1 MKKAIESIL
10 FFDLNPLRPDKR
22 SEDYYRPAYRELGTV
37 NEAFDAHYQIAF
49 NAPRVSTKVLYYER
63 FINNAITTE
72 LNKLLTDEQLSG
84 NIVLFYRKKLF
95 DSVCGYLSDIK
106 DIINKNDLDLD
117 ALLITKDYSKML
129 QQNECT
135 FIFHYLILALIRCYM
150 EFQQHFYSYIEEEN
164 KLVSIEDFFVQVLRW
179 RMPSKVGIEEI
190 QHFEV
195 NADEQPAKKTRKKA
209 AAPVLSFKY
218 QNKEG
223 KRMDNISVFIDQL
236 QDNGLVPKTQ
246 SKPSIKQ
253 LLTGEMVKAPI
264 IWSGNLSDLPYLF
277 KLLVNDKKVLKLPEG
292 ITIWQVVSAC
302 FIDES
307 GKHFDK
313 EKLRKQKDPTDKRK
327 KMLQDVAKALM

>member
-10 FFDLNPLRPDKR
+10 YFDLNPLRPDKR

-164 KLVSIEDFFVQVLRW
+164 KLVSIEDFFVQILQW

-190 QHFEV
+190 LHVEV
-195 NADEQPAKKTRKKA
+195 NADEQPQKKNRKKA

-223 KRMDNISVFIDQL
+223 KRTDNISVFIDQL

-253 LLTGEMVKAPI
+253 LLTGEMVKTPI

>member
-10 FFDLNPLRPDKR
+10 YFDLNPLRPDKR

-72 LNKLLTDEQLSG
+72 LNKLLPDEQLSG

-135 FIFHYLILALIRCYM
+135 FIFHYLIWALIRCYM
-150 EFQQHFYSYIEEEN
+150 EFQQHFYDYIEEEN
-164 KLVSIEDFFVQVLRW
+164 KLVSIEDFFVQILQW

-190 QHFEV
+190 LHVEV
-195 NADEQPAKKTRKKA
+195 NADEQPQKKNRKKA

-223 KRMDNISVFIDQL
+223 KRTDNISVFIDQL

-253 LLTGEMVKAPI
+253 LLTGEMVKTPI

>member
-10 FFDLNPLRPDKR
+10 YFDLNPLHPDKR
-22 SEDYYRPAYRELGTV
+22 GEDYYRPAYRELGTV

-49 NAPRVSTKVLYYER
+49 NAPRLSAKVMYYER
-63 FINNAITTE
+63 LINNAITTE

-84 NIVLFYRKKLF
+84 NRVLYVRKKLYG
-95 DSVCGYLSDIK
+95 SIYGYLSDIK

-150 EFQQHFYSYIEEEN
+150 EFQKHYIEYIEEDKQE
-164 KLVSIEDFFVQVLRW
+164 SIEDFFVQVLQW

-190 QHFEV
+190 LHVEV
-195 NADEQPAKKTRKKA
+195 NADEQPQKKNRKKA

-223 KRMDNISVFIDQL
+223 KRTDNISVFIDQL

-253 LLTGEMVKAPI
+253 LLTGEMVKTPI

>member
-10 FFDLNPLRPDKR
+10 YFDLNPLRPDKR
-22 SEDYYRPAYRELGTV
+22 GEDYYRPAYRELGTV

-150 EFQQHFYSYIEEEN
+150 EFQQHFYDYIEEEN
-164 KLVSIEDFFVQVLRW
+164 KLVSIEDFFVQILQW
-179 RMPSKVGIEEI
+179 RMPSKGGIEEI
-190 QHFEV
+190 LHVEV
-195 NADEQPAKKTRKKA
+195 NADEQPQKKNRKKA

-223 KRMDNISVFIDQL
+223 KRTDNISVFIDQL

-253 LLTGEMVKAPI
+253 LLTGEMVKTPI

-292 ITIWQVVSAC
+292 ITIWQVVIAC

>member
-10 FFDLNPLRPDKR
+10 YFDLNPLRPDKR

-135 FIFHYLILALIRCYM
+135 FIFHYLIWALIRCYM
-150 EFQQHFYSYIEEEN
+150 EFQQHFYDYIEEEN
-164 KLVSIEDFFVQVLRW
+164 KLVSIEDFFVQILQW

-190 QHFEV
+190 LHVEV
-195 NADEQPAKKTRKKA
+195 NADEQPQKKNRKKA

-223 KRMDNISVFIDQL
+223 KRTDNISVFIDQL

-313 EKLRKQKDPTDKRK
+313 EKLRKQKDPSDKRK

>member
-10 FFDLNPLRPDKR
+10 YFDLNPLRPDKR

-135 FIFHYLILALIRCYM
+135 FIFHYLIWALIRCYM
-150 EFQQHFYSYIEEEN
+150 EFQQHFYDYIEEEN
-164 KLVSIEDFFVQVLRW
+164 KLVSIEDFFVQILQW

-190 QHFEV
+190 LHVEV
-195 NADEQPAKKTRKKA
+195 NADEQPQKKNRKKA

-223 KRMDNISVFIDQL
+223 KRTDNISVFIDQL

-253 LLTGEMVKAPI
+253 LLTGEMVKTPI

>member
-10 FFDLNPLRPDKR
+10 YFDLNPLRPDKR

-63 FINNAITTE
+63 LINNAITTE

-95 DSVCGYLSDIK
+95 DSVCGYLSDINN
-106 DIINKNDLDLD
+106 IINKYDFDLD

-135 FIFHYLILALIRCYM
+135 YIFHYLILALIRCYM

-164 KLVSIEDFFVQVLRW
+164 KLVSIEDFFVQVLQW

-190 QHFEV
+190 LHVEV
-195 NADEQPAKKTRKKA
+195 NADEQPQKKNRKKA

-223 KRMDNISVFIDQL
+223 KRTDNISVFIDQL

-253 LLTGEMVKAPI
+253 LLTGEIVKTPI

>member
-10 FFDLNPLRPDKR
+10 YFDLNPLRPDKR

-150 EFQQHFYSYIEEEN
+150 EFQQHFYGYIEEEN
-164 KLVSIEDFFVQVLRW
+164 KLVSMEDFFVQVLRW

-190 QHFEV
+190 LHVEV
-195 NADEQPAKKTRKKA
+195 NADEQPQKKNRKKA

-223 KRMDNISVFIDQL
+223 KRTDNISVFIDQL

-253 LLTGEMVKAPI
+253 LLTGEMVKTPI